1 MERASE
7 KKLLFLYEQKKSI
20 WFEAQLKNTETQL
33 KSVIMAR
40 YFSESSTMKNI
51 HIYIF
56 FSTYIYLK
64 LTKFS
69 CNPSFSLSHIL
80 KGHGNCFSF
89 FAFTLYVMWL
99 CDGGGGGNN
108 NIVCVSLSALSLSLK
123 DNSACFATP
132 FAENCFDQ
140 PANK

>member
-51 HIYIF
+51 HIYTF
-56 FSTYIYLK
+56 FLHIYSK

-99 CDGGGGGNN
+99 YGRRGWWWWCTWTPHLSRWLRAHVTVPLLQTLQ
-108 NIVCVSLSALSLSLK
+108 ILRVELKRVS
-123 DNSACFATP
+123 
-132 FAENCFDQ
+132 
-140 PANK
+140 